1 MLVRAARLP
10 DVPQLL
16 ASSAWTQDVDAAAGV
31 LAFDIKRA
39 QIVGDAV
46 LRFYSGATGDA
57 LFHFTVHSAFLLA
70 EGGRPDEHRRFA
82 RLVQVR
88 CSLIRFVLFLS
99 LFDLFCPCTCVFS
112 CALRCAAA
120 AVCLCWWWHLGT
132 SFPADAHCAAH
143 VSPVRHRP
151 RTCTHTGRPLTFV
164 CALIYLRPC
173 AQSVDIDVGKKLP
186 SAAMFDAPGFAVK
199 LELEL
204 DADADDAECVG
215 KKEEVAEGKEGEAA
229 EERPPPPPLL
239 TGIMECPDWRGA
251 WQERYIVLSAGRL
264 RCFTHRSAVL
274 PLFSLDVAREFT
286 SAADGFDECRF
297 NVLVPRRRGPSVVS
311 PSAADRAQVRSSHS
325 LFVHSCSFFFFLFLF
340 AHILSFFAFVFL
352 LRRSRMRFKCDRSSS
367 SASGSRQ
374 SHVSESRSAAL
385 SGDR

>member
-99 LFDLFCPCTCVFS
+99 RFVFL
-112 CALRCAAA
+112 CA
-120 AVCLCWWWHLGT
+120 AVCCGCGVFVLVVASGHLLSSGR
-132 SFPADAHCAAH
+132 SLRGACVAREAPSAH
-143 VSPVRHRP
+143 VYPH
-151 RTCTHTGRPLTFV
+151 GRPLTFV

-325 LFVHSCSFFFFLFLF
+325 LLFTRALSFFFLFLF
-340 AHILSFFAFVFL
+340 AHILSFFAFVL
-352 LRRSRMRFKCDRSSS
+352 LMRSRMRFKCDRSSS